1 MQHFTGITQVVVS
14 AAAED
19 TTGERLPILP
29 LRGELIFGLI
39 AFAILYWVVA
49 KKVVPNLEK
58 AYAERTA
65 AIEGGMQQAEE
76 AQQQAQAALEQYQA
90 QLTEARAEAA
100 RIREEAREQGAAI
113 VAEMRGH
120 AQAEASRITEA
131 AHKQIEA
138 ERQQAVVSLRS
149 EVGRLSTDLASR
161 IVGESLQEETRQKG
175 IVDRFLAELE
185 AGEIQPEKVATEG
198 CLMRGSS
205 RAAARS
211 PREHGRSRPRS
222 AAGADRRTLAED
234 LFAIDGAHR
243 RQRHAAAGPGRPVRE
258 APAKRDLVER
268 LFGGKVAEAAV
279 DVRPSLV
286 GQRWAT
292 ERDLSDTV
300 ESSPSRPC
308 SPPPRPAARRPG
320 RGRALPVRADRG
332 RQPRAA

>member
-1 MQHFTGITQVVVS
+1 MQHFTGITQVVVA

-19 TTGERLPILP
+19 KTGERLPILP
-29 LRGELIFGLI
+29 LWGELIFGII

-49 KKVVPNLEK
+49 TTVVPTLET

-113 VAEMRGH
+113 VVEMRGH
-120 AQAEASRITEA
+120 AQAEAARITEA

-161 IVGESLQEETRQKG
+161 IVGESLHEETRQKG

-185 AGEIQPEKVATEG
+185 AGEIQPEKVG
-198 CLMRGSS
+198 
-205 RAAARS
+205 
-211 PREHGRSRPRS
+211 
-222 AAGADRRTLAED
+222 ED
-234 LFAIDGAHR
+234 A
-243 RQRHAAAGPGRPVRE
+243 
-258 APAKRDLVER
+258 
-268 LFGGKVAEAAV
+268 
-279 DVRPSLV
+279 
-286 GQRWAT
+286 
-292 ERDLSDTV
+292 
-300 ESSPSRPC
+300 
-308 SPPPRPAARRPG
+308 
-320 RGRALPVRADRG
+320 
-332 RQPRAA
+332 